1 MTGGYTN
8 HYTTGDHS
16 NAYHSKHPLF
26 CSAIVALVVSLSL
39 AQGAYMVKDF
49 NCIKESKVYNQIF
62 NEDKHGTT
70 MRGCEQLQTESNT
83 LKR

>member
-39 AQGAYMVKDF
+39 AQGAYMVKDL
-49 NCIKESKVYNQIF
+49 IASKNQKFIIRF
-62 NEDKHGTT
+62 L
-70 MRGCEQLQTESNT
+70 MRTNMEL
-83 LKR
+83 L